1 MTGYVNR
8 RVKVIIVKSGSN
20 MADYVPSTVTL
31 PPSLVHETIY
41 EVKLSTY
48 FGIIS
53 SHYEDLVSARDGEIG
68 YIARYLGQEFVEPDE
83 QLGNVGALFPKR
95 VELEASTDGTVR
107 IYACGGGVSKKNC
120 IIKPDSVEPDTSEV
134 RDEDF

>member
-8 RVKVIIVKSGSN
+8 RVKVIIVKSGPN

-53 SHYEDLVSARDGEIG
+53 SHYENLVSARDGEIG

-83 QLGNVGALFPKR
+83 PLGNNISVVR
-95 VELEASTDGTVR
+95 ELEASTDGTVR

-120 IIKPDSVEPDTSEV
+120 IVKPDSVEPDTSEV
-134 RDEDF
+134 RDEDC

>member
-8 RVKVIIVKSGSN
+8 RVKVIIVKSGPN

-31 PPSLVHETIY
+31 PPSLIHETIY

-68 YIARYLGQEFVEPDE
+68 YIARYLGHEFVEPDE
-83 QLGNVGALFPKR
+83 PLGHNTSVVR
-95 VELEASTDGTVR
+95 ELEASTDGTVR
-107 IYACGGGVSKKNC
+107 IYACGGGVSKKDC
-120 IIKPDSVEPDTSEV
+120 IVRPDSVEPDTSEV
-134 RDEDF
+134 RDETC

>member
-8 RVKVIIVKSGSN
+8 RVKVIIVKSGPN
-20 MADYVPSTVTL
+20 MADYVPPTVTL
-31 PPSLVHETIY
+31 PPSLIHETVY

-83 QLGNVGALFPKR
+83 QLGNNVSVVR
-95 VELEASTDGTVR
+95 ELEASTDGTVR
-107 IYACGGGVSKKNC
+107 IYACGGGVSKENW
-120 IIKPDSVEPDTSEV
+120 IVKPDSVEPDTSEV
-134 RDEDF
+134 WDEDC

>member
-8 RVKVIIVKSGSN
+8 RVKVIIVKSGPN

-83 QLGNVGALFPKR
+83 QLGNNISVVR
-95 VELEASTDGTVR
+95 ELEASTDGTVR

-134 RDEDF
+134 RDEDL